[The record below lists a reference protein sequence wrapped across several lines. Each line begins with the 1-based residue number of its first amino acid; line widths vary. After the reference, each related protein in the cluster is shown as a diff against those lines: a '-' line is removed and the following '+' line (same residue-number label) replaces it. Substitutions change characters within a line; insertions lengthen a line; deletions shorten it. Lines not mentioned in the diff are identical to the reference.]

1 MRKGLENQ
9 HSISML
15 GDAFPQT
22 DDLLKQDFEAMMAE
36 DADRTDVLQE
46 ILKHFDMG
54 RARYKNN
61 SFDSFCSAVF
71 DE

>member
-15 GDAFPQT
+15 GDAPPQT
-22 DDLLKQDFEAMMAE
+22 DDLLKQDVEAMMAE
-36 DADRTDVLQE
+36 DAARADVLQE
-46 ILKHFDMG
+46 ILKHFDLG

-61 SFDSFCSAVF
+61 SFDYFCSTVL
-71 DE
+71 D